1 MQEYKRIII
10 GTTID
15 RKKKKIGYYDLDTGQ
30 LYSLD
35 GDTLVLDTD
44 NTIPNL
50 LSKPNIKSGSGITD
64 SDGVINVVFT
74 IPMVDANYAISLS
87 STYKV
92 ALSNMIY
99 GDKSITGFTIFVRKN
114 SDGIGF
120 ADVVVDWTAIPYN
133 N

>member
-10 GTTID
+10 GTTIN
-15 RKKKKIGYYDLDTGQ
+15 RKNKKIGYYDLDTGQ

-35 GDTLVLDTD
+35 GDTLILDTD
-44 NTIPNL
+44 NTIYNL

-64 SDGVINVVFT
+64 SDGVISVVFI
-74 IPMVDANYAISLS
+74 IPMVDANYSISLA

-99 GDKSITGFTIFVRKN
+99 GDKAKTGFTIFVRKN
-114 SDGIGF
+114 SDGQGF
-120 ADVVVDWTAIPYN
+120 PDVVVDYLAVPYSS
-133 N
+133 